1 MRSLRSLAF
10 AAPLLLACGSR
21 TALLAS
27 AELPPATDAGEDP
40 AETSISNPGCPIAAG
55 TAMTLASD
63 PGTGNAI
70 QVGASDVYWSDGQ
83 GLYAVPICGGATTTL
98 ASSPDAAGHAFD
110 VAGLAVDAANLYW
123 DTVTFGPSGPTY
135 ALNRMPQAGGATA
148 TLATAATGAGGAVV
162 SDGTTVF
169 FASGAD
175 CNINFSSC
183 PAGEILAVP
192 VGGGAVT
199 TLVMQQGAPIS
210 ALALDASNVYFA
222 TAGQSAFTGSIARVA
237 MTGGAVTTLAA
248 GVGSPLQLLRTGST
262 LVWRADTEGAVVAM
276 PVSGGTPTTLT
287 SGQLVA
293 QVITADATTVFIG
306 TVTGVIETVPLDGG
320 ALSTL
325 TSTSLHAPGALVV
338 DTSLYW
344 AGSDVVR
351 YGLP

>member
-1 MRSLRSLAF
+1 LPI
-10 AAPLLLACGSR
+10 AALLPLTVACGSR
-21 TALLAS
+21 TGLLAS
-27 AELPPATDAGEDP
+27 TEPAPSIDAGDDAP
-40 AETSISNPGCPIAAG
+40 ETSTASPDCPIAAG

-63 PGTGNAI
+63 RGTGEAI
-70 QVGASDVYWSDGQ
+70 QVGATDVYWSDGQ
-83 GLYAVPICGGATTTL
+83 GLYAVPICGGSVTTI
-98 ASSPDAAGHAFD
+98 ASSPDAPGHFLD

-123 DTVTFGPSGPTY
+123 DTLSLGPSGPTY
-135 ALNRMPQAGGATA
+135 ALNRTPQAGGATV
-148 TLATAATGAGGAVV
+148 TLATITTGAGGAVV

-183 PAGEILAVP
+183 PAGEILSVP

-210 ALALDASNVYFA
+210 ALALDASTVYFA
-222 TAGQSAFTGSIARVA
+222 TAGQSAFTGSIAKVA

-248 GVGSPLQLLRTGST
+248 GVGSPQQLLRRGST
-262 LVWRADTEGAVVAM
+262 LVWRADTDGAVVAM
-276 PVSGGTPTTLT
+276 PVSGGAPTTLA

-293 QVITADATTVFIG
+293 QVIAADATTVFIG
-306 TVTGVIETVPLDGG
+306 TVTGIIETVPLGGG

-325 TSTSLHAPGALVV
+325 TTTSLHAPDALVA
-338 DTSLYW
+338 DAMNLYW